1 MKEDSKNIE
10 LIYLK
15 DELVGFYNG
24 KNKDYNTFEIGN
36 ICVKPEY
43 QNKGIGT
50 AVLKIMNKKQKRL
63 ETYLEM
69 NLYKYYNEEQYQ
81 KILNEKYNV
90 NNIFKNKE
98 IITNVE
104 EEENE

>member
-1 MKEDSKNIE
+1 MLCI
-10 LIYLK
+10 
-15 DELVGFYNG
+15 LVKRN
-24 KNKDYNTFEIGN
+24 
-36 ICVKPEY
+36 
-43 QNKGIGT
+43 
-50 AVLKIMNKKQKRL
+50 RL

>member
-1 MKEDSKNIE
+1 
-10 LIYLK
+10 
-15 DELVGFYNG
+15 
-24 KNKDYNTFEIGN
+24 
-36 ICVKPEY
+36 
-43 QNKGIGT
+43 
-50 AVLKIMNKKQKRL
+50 
-63 ETYLEM
+63 M